1 MTFRNYC
8 IIVVGD
14 TNNVTEE
21 IIKISNNEP
30 NIIGKGG
37 LFIST
42 FTSMLEPNELKEYF
56 ILNKRS
62 FFIFDLNSPTS
73 VYRIDKP
80 NIHEG
85 LFGFLKTVD
94 LDKMSKDLMDS
105 ITDSFDISDKDFIK
119 DVNVKEITLD
129 EIDSMSSNEKQLLM
143 DELLDRFDKLSEND
157 KKILEKIA
165 STT

>member
-21 IIKISNNEP
+21 VIKISNNEP

-62 FFIFDLNSPTS
+62 FFIFDLNAPTS
-73 VYRIDKP
+73 AYRIDKP

-85 LFGFLKTVD
+85 LFGFLKTIDVE
-94 LDKMSKDLMDS
+94 KMSKDLMDS
-105 ITDSFDISDKDFIK
+105 ITESSDISSDNFVDDI
-119 DVNVKEITLD
+119 KEITLD
-129 EIDSMSSNEKQLLM
+129 EIDYMSSNEKQSLM
-143 DELLDRFDKLSEND
+143 DELLDRFDSLSDND